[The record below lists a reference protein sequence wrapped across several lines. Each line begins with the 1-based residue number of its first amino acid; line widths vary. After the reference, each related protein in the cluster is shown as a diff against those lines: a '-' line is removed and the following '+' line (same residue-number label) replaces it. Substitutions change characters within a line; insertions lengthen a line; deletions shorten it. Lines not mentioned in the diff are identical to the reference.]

1 MSKNENLRTNITV
14 LDLGESGAFWNCET
28 TGNEN
33 IIAFMKFLA
42 RLKKL
47 RWLNLEKSNIPTEMI
62 ELLGK
67 NPVMKTLKRLIIRNI
82 SFSGETRAKSLA

>member
-1 MSKNENLRTNITV
+1 MQFSVICVVFAL
-14 LDLGESGAFWNCET
+14 FPT

-82 SFSGETRAKSLA
+82 DFCGEARAKNLAVLLDRAPNM